1 MAVTHNVALN
11 IETYGYGYINGYTKN
26 EQPFGNNNII
36 AENNKVTNDYL
47 WKSNEVTE
55 KDIFGRDLDL
65 TALINKPDGYL
76 KGMLSDTNDVDY
88 YRFNIWEYRALS
100 IASDKYN
107 LDITITLDN
116 IPEGCDYELVLYDAD
131 GNQVGIGADNGE
143 GGISITIPNWNMDN
157 KSYAVKVQ
165 AKDGSPVNDEEYYHL
180 SFRTKQAEKKS
191 SAYEQAEKMSKYA
204 GELRRKLHE
213 GQDAAEEIEALQSI
227 KDEYAAYYAEQMD
240 KLHNEQAKEYLQG
253 GEVPGK
259 EQIDELLRRMAA
271 GDNLTEQEKGLVNI
285 YATAQEIDAAK
296 VGAELNTTLKEEIFS
311 QLEEVGIELS
321 TSDFEFSIGLDG
333 KVVVTGI
340 EDQATKQTVE
350 NILNRFADKLSEI
363 YFTTNAEIQRMSKQ
377 EQYILKSAQDV
388 GKFLQKATGGKVTLA
403 DITVE
408 NGRIKGLSENLDMLL
423 NNPGQNQTYA
433 EFREEILAIKNYE
446 QIFGGRLLEQFS
458 AGYVISGKNIVFK

>member
-26 EQPFGNNNII
+26 EQPFGINNII

-131 GNQVGIGADNGE
+131 GNQVGIGTDNGE

-165 AKDGSPVNDEEYYHL
+165 A
-180 SFRTKQAEKKS
+180 
-191 SAYEQAEKMSKYA
+191 
-204 GELRRKLHE
+204 
-213 GQDAAEEIEALQSI
+213 
-227 KDEYAAYYAEQMD
+227 
-240 KLHNEQAKEYLQG
+240 
-253 GEVPGK
+253 
-259 EQIDELLRRMAA
+259 
-271 GDNLTEQEKGLVNI
+271 TEQEKGLVNI

-296 VGAELNTTLKEEIFS
+296 AGAELNTTLKEEIFS